1 MRPHYATVIKAIENT
16 YMLVDLWNFVK
27 SGLIHQ
33 RRINFLFRGNNH
45 PIRSCTTSGISTIKT
60 SQEKIN
66 PPLIPREV
74 LPAATALSAYSI
86 CTSFP
91 DGEKVVREKL

>member
-1 MRPHYATVIKAIENT
+1 MF
-16 YMLVDLWNFVK
+16 VDLGNFVE
-27 SGLIHQ
+27 SGLIHK
-33 RRINFLFRGNNH
+33 RRIYFLFRGYNN
-45 PIRSCTTSGISTIKT
+45 PIRSYAKNMELGLLKYYR
-60 SQEKIN
+60 EHKRELA
-66 PPLIPREV
+66 PLIPREV